1 MSARSRDPLRLDV
14 EPFAREAG
22 ELEGHW
28 PLGQLQRLAE
38 SAHAEARPAESDSVH
53 WQARGELRPVRGAPP
68 RPWLHVSAQTS
79 LNLQCQRCLQPMA
92 VPLDVSRS
100 FCFVHGET
108 TAAELDA
115 ELKSTGKVRGPLH
128 GPEHL
133 LGSNFDWGQD
143 LRYLLRDMRSRTS
156 KEGQKGPRYPAHVHR
171 IQTVPHRTSTR
182 PRRSLLNS
190 RFSPPNRIAI
200 SLVLVSP
207 HAPPILTPENFA
219 HS

>member
-115 ELKSTGKVRGPLH
+115 ESEDDVLALTRSL
-128 GPEHL
+128 
-133 LGSNFDWGQD
+133 D
-143 LRYLLRDMRSRTS
+143 LRELVEDELLLSLPLV
-156 KEGQKGPRYPAHVHR
+156 PRHD
-171 IQTVPHRTSTR
+171 SC
-182 PRRSLLNS
+182 
-190 RFSPPNRIAI
+190 
-200 SLVLVSP
+200 
-207 HAPPILTPENFA
+207 APPAPMADSEPGSAEERPNPFA
-219 HS
+219 ALAALKPAGRH